1 MPEEFDPWPG
11 ESAGRLRRALDRS
24 GLSVAALAE
33 RTGYSRATWESY
45 LDGRRPVPRGA
56 LLALARVTGTQAPRG
71 PGRPPDAPD
80 ARDTPDTPAP
90 DTPAADVT
98 PDAAP
103 ETTAAAFPQ
112 SRGAHRDG
120 GHRNRVAVAAGVVGA
135 VLVVAAAVLLTGLG
149 GDDGDEGLVA
159 RPQPATSAPLASP
172 PVSPGP
178 PTARAVSPPPSLP
191 SSSRPPALPAGVKC
205 GGARC
210 VGQDPE
216 NMGCGGRFAA
226 TLSSAR
232 VGTTLVELRYSKTCG
247 AAWAR
252 VTGALPGDTVRLV
265 PRGGGELTSPV
276 TTAVNTYTPMAAV
289 PEGTG
294 PGATGLRACTTSATG
309 ASGCTAAPK
318 R

>member
-1 MPEEFDPWPG
+1 M
-11 ESAGRLRRALDRS
+11 
-24 GLSVAALAE
+24 
-33 RTGYSRATWESY
+33 
-45 LDGRRPVPRGA
+45 GA
-56 LLALARVTGTQAPRG
+56 LLVI
-71 PGRPPDAPD
+71 
-80 ARDTPDTPAP
+80 
-90 DTPAADVT
+90 
-98 PDAAP
+98 
-103 ETTAAAFPQ
+103 
-112 SRGAHRDG
+112 
-120 GHRNRVAVAAGVVGA
+120 
-135 VLVVAAAVLLTGLG
+135 AAAVLLTDLG
-149 GDDGDEGLVA
+149 GSGGDGVRRGGR
-159 RPQPATSAPLASP
+159 RPADAEHRAHRRVPAE
-172 PVSPGP
+172 
-178 PTARAVSPPPSLP
+178 
-191 SSSRPPALPAGVKC
+191 VKC